1 MEVVVRFGVFL
12 GMLVVMALWEVW
24 FPRRQL
30 SQVKLR
36 RWATNLAL
44 TALDTLLVRVTVGAV
59 AVSAAIFAQQRSW
72 GILPLLHVPHWGNI
86 VLSLLLLDFAIYL
99 QHVLFHAL
107 PVFWRLH
114 RVHHTDLDVDVTT
127 GLRFHPVEILLS
139 MLYKAVLVLLL
150 GAHPAAVVAFEVILN
165 AASLFNHGNV
175 RLPVALERILRKVV
189 ITPDLHRIHHSLEVT
204 ETNANFGFAVPF
216 WDRLCGTY
224 CDQPAGSQTVMPL
237 GLEDYRDA
245 RALGLGRLLL
255 LPCVSQLAQTS
266 RQQPA
271 RVKDEGPAGRDVFPA
286 EQR

>member
-72 GILPLLHVPHWGNI
+72 GILPLLHVPHWRNI

-139 MLYKAVLVLLL
+139 ML
-150 GAHPAAVVAFEVILN
+150 
-165 AASLFNHGNV
+165 
-175 RLPVALERILRKVV
+175 
-189 ITPDLHRIHHSLEVT
+189 
-204 ETNANFGFAVPF
+204 
-216 WDRLCGTY
+216 
-224 CDQPAGSQTVMPL
+224 
-237 GLEDYRDA
+237 
-245 RALGLGRLLL
+245 
-255 LPCVSQLAQTS
+255 
-266 RQQPA
+266 
-271 RVKDEGPAGRDVFPA
+271 
-286 EQR
+286 